1 MIKIANAPCSWGA
14 LEFELE
20 GKAPD
25 YVQVLN
31 EIVETGYE
39 GTELGD
45 WGFMP
50 TDPQKLSE
58 EIHGRN
64 LKLLGAF
71 VPVALKKPEAHQP
84 GIDVAVRT
92 ARLMAAVEGDL
103 PFIILADENGSIPE
117 RTKNA
122 GRVTPEMGL
131 SDSEWQIFA
140 EGAEKVAATVRK
152 ETGLR
157 TAFHHHCAGYVETPT
172 EIEKLM
178 SLTDPGL
185 LGLVFD
191 CGHYRF
197 GGGDPVEGLKK
208 YGQRVWHFHF
218 KDYHPGFGKQGIKE
232 GWDYFR
238 SVSAGV
244 FCELGK
250 GEVDFPVLLAELEKI
265 GYNGWGVVE
274 QDVLPGMGKPK
285 ESAQRNREYLAS
297 IGLAHHAVK
306 A

>member
-14 LEFELE
+14 LEFDLE
-20 GKAPD
+20 GEAPD

-31 EIVETGYE
+31 EIAETGYA

-50 TDPQKLSE
+50 TDPQKLAQ

-64 LKLLGAF
+64 LVLLGAF
-71 VPVALKKPEAHQP
+71 VPVSLKDQSARQA
-84 GIDVAVRT
+84 GIEVAVRT
-92 ARLMAAVEGDL
+92 ARLLAAVEGSL
-103 PFIILADENGSIPE
+103 PFIVLADENGKIPE

-131 SDSEWQIFA
+131 SDAEWQIFA
-140 EGAEKVAATVRK
+140 EGATKLAEAVKR

-157 TAFHHHCAGYVETPT
+157 TAFHHHCAGYVETPS

-197 GGGDPVEGLKK
+197 GGGDPQEGL
-208 YGQRVWHFHF
+208 
-218 KDYHPGFGKQGIKE
+218 
-232 GWDYFR
+232 
-238 SVSAGV
+238 A
-244 FCELGK
+244 
-250 GEVDFPVLLAELEKI
+250 KI
-265 GYNGWGVVE
+265 
-274 QDVLPGMGKPK
+274 
-285 ESAQRNREYLAS
+285 R
-297 IGLAHHAVK
+297 
-306 A
+306 

>member
-1 MIKIANAPCSWGA
+1 MIKVANAPCSWGA

-31 EIVETGYE
+31 EIVETGYA

-45 WGFMP
+45 WEFMP
-50 TDPQKLSE
+50 TDPAKLSQ

-64 LKLLGAF
+64 LVLLGAF
-71 VPVALKKPEAHQP
+71 VPVFLKDRDSHQ
-84 GIDVAVRT
+84 GGLEVAVRT
-92 ARLMAAVEGDL
+92 ARLMAAVEDGL
-103 PFIILADENGSIPE
+103 PFIILADENGRVPE
-117 RTKNA
+117 RTKNV

-131 SDSEWQIFA
+131 SDAEWQVYA
-140 EGAEKVAATVRK
+140 EGATKIAEAVKK

-172 EIEKLM
+172 EIAKLM
-178 SLTDPGL
+178 ALTDPGV

-197 GGGDPVEGLKK
+197 GGGDPLEGLRK
-208 YGQRVWHFHF
+208 YGKRVWHFHF
-218 KDYHPGFGKQGIKE
+218 KDYHPGVGKQVAE
-232 GWDYFR
+232 NGWDYFQALR
-238 SVSAGV
+238 KGV

-250 GEVDFPVLLAELEKI
+250 GEVDFPSLMAELEELD
-265 GYNGWGVVE
+265 YDGWGVVE
-274 QDVLPGMGKPK
+274 QDVLPGLGKPK
-285 ESAQRNREYLAS
+285 ESAQRNREYIRSL
-297 IGLAHHAVK
+297 GY
-306 A
+306 

>member
-50 TDPQKLSE
+50 TDPQKLTE

-71 VPVALKKPEAHQP
+71 VPVALKKPEAHQA

-103 PFIILADENGSIPE
+103 PFIILADENGSIPV

-140 EGAEKVAATVRK
+140 EGAEKVASAVKK

-178 SLTDPGL
+178 SLTDPNL

-208 YGQRVWHFHF
+208 YGKRVWHFHF
-218 KDYHPGFGKQGIKE
+218 KDYHSGFGRQGIKE
-232 GWDYFR
+232 GWDYFQ

-250 GEVDFPVLLAELEKI
+250 GEVNFPALLAELKKI
-265 GYNGWGVVE
+265 GFEGWGVVE

-285 ESAQRNREYLAS
+285 ESAKRNREYIRSL
-297 IGLAHHAVK
+297 GY
-306 A
+306 